1 MAKKSVNWAAII
13 GWCLAIALLVL
24 VVLYFV
30 LPQFRA
36 AVNGA
41 EDAVRDKIANS
52 GTGGE
57 TAGEATVEAF
67 KMLIRR

>member
-1 MAKKSVNWAAII
+1 MAKKGSFNWGAFI

-24 VVLYFV
+24 IVMYFV
-30 LPQFRA
+30 WPAFRT
-36 AVNGA
+36 AVGGA

-57 TAGEATVEAF
+57 EAATEAVR
-67 KMLIRR
+67 MLIR